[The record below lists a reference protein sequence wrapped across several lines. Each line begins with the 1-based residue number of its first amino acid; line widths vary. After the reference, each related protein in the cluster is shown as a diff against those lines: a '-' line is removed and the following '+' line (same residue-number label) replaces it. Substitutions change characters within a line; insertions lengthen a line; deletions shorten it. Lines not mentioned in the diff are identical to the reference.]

1 MITIT
6 PGTIH
11 TSGVMNFSGSGG
23 PTGGSGGGPGG
34 KAPVINIPPK
44 KPSWI
49 ALLLAWVKKK
59 LGL

>member
-6 PGTIH
+6 PGSIH
-11 TSGVMNFSGSGG
+11 TSGTMNFSGSGG
-23 PTGGSGGGPGG
+23 PTGGSGSGHTHP
-34 KAPVINIPPK
+34 APINNAPK
-44 KPSWI
+44 KPSWV